1 MKTIKVIKIYETNN
15 SLKKILKDILNEKH
29 I

>member
-15 SLKKILKDILNEKH
+15 SLKKILKDILKENN